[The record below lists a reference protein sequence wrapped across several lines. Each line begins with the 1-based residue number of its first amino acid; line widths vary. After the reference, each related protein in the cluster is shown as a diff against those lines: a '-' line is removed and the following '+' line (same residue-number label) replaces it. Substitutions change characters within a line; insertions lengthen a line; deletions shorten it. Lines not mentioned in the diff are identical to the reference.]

1 MKRYFLY
8 DPKAKKYGQC
18 FVRKQDAEEVRSI
31 YIRRTEE
38 RCKRWGKSEYTFYA
52 KEARQEFAYWKRV
65 VIREFSMKCVAE
77 Y

>member
-18 FVRKQDAEEVRSI
+18 FVRKQDAEEILSIWIKRSKEK
-31 YIRRTEE
+31 YD
-38 RCKRWGKSEYTFYA
+38 RWGKSKYRSYA
-52 KEARQEFAYWKRV
+52 KEARQDLDYWKRV